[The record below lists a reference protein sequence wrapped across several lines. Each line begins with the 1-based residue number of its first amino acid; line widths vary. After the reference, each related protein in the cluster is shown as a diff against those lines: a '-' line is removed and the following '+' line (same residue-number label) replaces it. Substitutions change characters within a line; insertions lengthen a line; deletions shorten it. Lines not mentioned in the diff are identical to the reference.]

1 MFERTNSVC
10 PFAQPLTFALGPTV
24 NVGFDHLY
32 DEDAYRFARY
42 AGVRLTFNRSGFIEY
57 TAGDTEGLDGTRQQI
72 ITELPFYQSRDGEVR
87 YYFRGLWNHGESY
100 RPDILEA
107 GVFLEMPFST
117 LVRPDKWRDLV
128 PCCSEE

>member
-1 MFERTNSVC
+1 
-10 PFAQPLTFALGPTV
+10 
-24 NVGFDHLY
+24 
-32 DEDAYRFARY
+32 
-42 AGVRLTFNRSGFIEY
+42 
-57 TAGDTEGLDGTRQQI
+57 
-72 ITELPFYQSRDGEVR
+72 VR